1 MEQQYR
7 LYSSMAKKESEKNRA
22 AVDLAALKYNFC
34 LLRDT
39 VRAKAPR
46 CRMISVIKA
55 DAYGHGAPA
64 CARALLD
71 AGCDFF
77 AVASLDEALT
87 VRAACADS
95 PADILIFGY
104 TDPRH
109 AATLAEKGLTQTLLD
124 EAYATALHSAAAQK
138 NVTVRVHIALDTGMN
153 RIGFPAQTETDI
165 ADTAERLARICS
177 LPRFCTEGMFTHFAR
192 ADEEPQGEGD
202 AQTAL
207 QTARFY
213 ATVDALKAR
222 GIEIPFLHVCNS
234 AGALQT
240 PDAYADGVRLGIA
253 LYGISPTPHISLPL
267 RPVMRLQTTVVHCHE
282 LAKGQSVGYG
292 GAFCADRTRRIATL
306 PIGYA
311 DGFLRAHSGATVT
324 VHTKSG
330 EVRVPVVGRVCM
342 DQCMLDVTDTDA
354 AVGDAVTL
362 FGAAPEELDSLAAH
376 AGTIPYELLCL
387 ITARVPRVYL

>member
-22 AVDLAALKYNFC
+22 AVDLDALKYNFC

-39 VRAKAPR
+39 VRAKNPR

-77 AVASLDEALT
+77 AVASLDEALA

-109 AATLAEKGLTQTLLD
+109 ADTLAEKSLTQTLLD
-124 EAYATALHSAAAQK
+124 EAYATALYSAAAQK
-138 NVTVRVHIALDTGMN
+138 DVTVRVHIALDTGMN
-153 RIGFPAQTETDI
+153 RIGFPAQTEADI
-165 ADTAERLARICS
+165 ADTAECLAHICS

-192 ADEEPQGEGD
+192 ADEEREGG

-213 ATVDALKAR
+213 DTVNALKTH
-222 GIEIPFLHVCNS
+222 GVEIPFLHLCNS
-234 AGALQT
+234 AGALQA
-240 PDAYADGVRLGIA
+240 PEAYADGVRLGIA
-253 LYGISPTPHISLPL
+253 LYGASPSPHTSLPL

-282 LAKGQSVGYG
+282 IKEGQTVGYG

-342 DQCMLDVTDTDA
+342 DQCMLDVTDTDT
-354 AVGDAVTL
+354 AVGDTVTL
-362 FGAAPEELDSLAAH
+362 FGAAAGELDALAAH